1 MRTIMEFFGKRRVP
15 AFGAVVLAALLLAT
29 PPAPA
34 SSLTAPTLSATAGD
48 GEVTL
53 SWTASTDADH
63 YQYRG
68 STDGG
73 VTWLSS
79 DWLHTGELASV
90 REILVTNLTNG
101 TEYTFEVR
109 AGRTFSTFGG
119 INPYTGLP
127 TWQTTH
133 EYSEPSN
140 SVTATPTAAE

>member
-1 MRTIMEFFGKRRVP
+1 MQTIMEFFGKRRLP
-15 AFGAVVLAALLLAT
+15 AFGAVVLAALMLAA
-29 PPAPA
+29 PPASA
-34 SSLTAPTLSATAGD
+34 TGLSAPTLSATAGD

-53 SWTASTDADH
+53 SWTASTGADH

-109 AGRTFSTFGG
+109 AGRTFSTFGSV
-119 INPYTGLP
+119 NPYTGLP
-127 TWQTTH
+127 TTETTH

-140 SVTATPTAAE
+140 SVTATPAPTE

>member
-1 MRTIMEFFGKRRVP
+1 MRTIMEFFGKRRLP
-15 AFGAVVLAALLLAT
+15 AFVAAVLAALVLAA
-29 PPAPA
+29 PPASA
-34 SSLTAPTLSATAGD
+34 TGLSAPTLSATAGD

-53 SWTASTDADH
+53 SWTASADADH

-119 INPYTGLP
+119 VNPYTGLP
-127 TWQTTH
+127 TMETTH